1 MLDATITGGL
11 VTAQKFDE
19 AGRRYW
25 NVHSD
30 EAHKTVRLIV
40 KNDQHAALLNE
51 LEKHSRI
58 TATGRLMSRA
68 AAGSSGLVSALL
80 TIDLNQLKIRKGT
93 AND

>member
-1 MLDATITGGL
+1 MLDATITGGR
-11 VTAQKFDE
+11 VTVQKFDE
-19 AGRRYW
+19 AGRRYF

-40 KNDQHAALLNE
+40 KNDQHAAMLNE

-68 AAGSSGLVSALL
+68 AVGSSGLVSALL
-80 TIDLNQLKIRKGT
+80 TIDLNQLKIHKGAT
-93 AND
+93 Q

>member
-1 MLDATITGGL
+1 MIQATITGGL
-11 VTAQKFDE
+11 VTLEKFDE
-19 AGRRYW
+19 AGRRYF

-68 AAGSSGLVSALL
+68 AVGSSGLVSALL
-80 TIDLNQLKIRKGT
+80 TIDLNQLKIHKGA

>member
-1 MLDATITGGL
+1 MIQATITGGL
-11 VTAQKFDE
+11 VTLEKFDE
-19 AGRRYW
+19 AGRRYF

-40 KNDQHAALLNE
+40 KNDQHAALLSQ
-51 LEKHSRI
+51 LDKHSRI

-68 AAGSSGLVSALL
+68 AVGSSGLVSALL
-80 TIDLNQLKIRKGT
+80 TIDLNQLKIHKGA

>member
-11 VTAQKFDE
+11 VTVQKFDE
-19 AGRRYW
+19 AGRRYF

-40 KNDQHAALLNE
+40 KNDQHAAMLNE

-58 TATGRLMSRA
+58 TASGRLMSRA
-68 AAGSSGLVSALL
+68 AVGSSGLVSALL
-80 TIDLNQLKIRKGT
+80 TIDLNQLKIHKG
-93 AND
+93 AAQ